1 MAKRRRT
8 AFRNWVE
15 YLGVVFMVTTLRFTP
30 RWMAERLGR
39 GYAGLLD
46 RLSPRLRRTALRN
59 LELALPELSAEE
71 RKRITDGVFRSV
83 ARLLVG
89 ASRLPSVNQRNVRE
103 WIEYDGFEH
112 FQEAKRR
119 GRGVLIASGHLG
131 NWELSGVGHA
141 LLCGETMSVV
151 VRPLDNPLIDRLVQD
166 RREIVGNR
174 MIGKKEF
181 IRAMLEALKSNGAV
195 AIFVD
200 QNSHFDQGVFVNFF
214 GLPARCGT
222 TFAKVAKHTGA
233 TVIPGFAVWI
243 EAEGRYRLKF
253 YPPLEL
259 TGDVAEDTQLVQS
272 AVERAVREYPD
283 QWLWLH
289 RRWKARPPGAPALY
303 D

>member
-1 MAKRRRT
+1 MSVRRRT

-15 YLGVVFMVTTLRFTP
+15 YLAVATVAATLRFTP

-46 RLSPRLRRTALRN
+46 RLAPRLRRTGLRN
-59 LELALPELSAEE
+59 LELALPELSSEE
-71 RKRITDGVFRSV
+71 RNRIADGVFRSV

-89 ASRLPSVNQRNVRE
+89 ASRLPSISRRNVRE
-103 WIEYDGFEH
+103 WIDYDGSEY

-141 LLCGETMSVV
+141 LLSGETMSVV
-151 VRPLDNPLIDRLVQD
+151 VRPLDNPLIDRLVKN
-166 RREIVGNR
+166 RRELTGNR
-174 MIGKKEF
+174 MIGKKEL
-181 IRAMLEALKSNGAV
+181 IRSVLEELKRNGTV
-195 AIFVD
+195 GIFVD
-200 QNSHFDQGVFVNFF
+200 QNSQIDKDVFVDFF
-214 GLPARCGT
+214 GVPARSGT
-222 TFAKVAKHTGA
+222 TFAKLAAHTGA
-233 TVIPGFAVWI
+233 TVLPGFAVWI
-243 EAEGRYRLKF
+243 EAERRYRLKF
-253 YPPLEL
+253 YPPLDL
-259 TGDVAEDTQLVQS
+259 TGDVAEDTQRVQS

-283 QWLWLH
+283 QWLWIH